1 MKNKIKNKHIPVML
15 EQIVEF
21 IPKDKKI
28 NVIDAT
34 FGGGG
39 YSRSILKLRKVNK
52 LVAIDRDPISK
63 IFAKDLVNKYQQ
75 KFNLVNGCFSDV
87 DKLIEKSLSN
97 KNNLLKFDIIIF
109 DLGLSSNQL
118 NDSTRGFSFEK
129 DGPLDM
135 RMGNS
140 NILASDIVNK
150 YSQKVENIDK
160 PTSFENLEYKGLYD
174 LDKPFRVKS
183 KEAYIQSQ
191 EPNIV
196 YMKNMHV
203 ILYLSDN
210 RVVEITSL
218 RGRYNKENYNCF
230 FEQDVL
236 ATDGEM
242 IITAKN
248 LDLLATENIMKIY
261 NDVNLDNATGLL
273 QADKIDYNFK
283 TKYFKVSMFDDKAIK
298 MKVIQ

>member
-1 MKNKIKNKHIPVML
+1 MPKSRYQMKKKQRGVQFVLVTIGLLLIIATYFYYPSIK
-15 EQIVEF
+15 
-21 IPKDKKI
+21 KDK
-28 NVIDAT
+28 
-34 FGGGG
+34 
-39 YSRSILKLRKVNK
+39 ILKDQFVNK
-52 LVAIDRDPISK
+52 D
-63 IFAKDLVNKYQQ
+63 
-75 KFNLVNGCFSDV
+75 
-87 DKLIEKSLSN
+87 
-97 KNNLLKFDIIIF
+97 
-109 DLGLSSNQL
+109 
-118 NDSTRGFSFEK
+118 
-129 DGPLDM
+129 
-135 RMGNS
+135 
-140 NILASDIVNK
+140 
-150 YSQKVENIDK
+150 SQKVKNIDQS
-160 PTSFENLEYKGLYD
+160 TSFENLEYKGLYD

-191 EPNIV
+191 EPDIV

-230 FEQDVL
+230 FEQDVF
-236 ATDGEM
+236 ATDGEI

-248 LDLLATENIMKIY
+248 LDLLATENIMKVY
-261 NDVNLDNATGLL
+261 NDVNLDNGTSFL